1 MNKAM
6 KISAIILIIILIS
19 VAVISGL
26 IHGMMRLV
34 ALDATNA
41 EVYETNNI
49 DDYGS
54 IIGNCD
60 NDAPKEFITSFF
72 PEKISETFSDLRY
85 HYKAKKFDTYAYEA
99 YLEFVIEDPVGFE
112 TYLRDNPNTTQA
124 VPFSYDESYMIC
136 DFSRTMDLRRPAKE
150 NGAYAIEYAKVG
162 CILYNTEEQRII
174 YFALGVYDGG
184 GTDTSELNYFFNRFG
199 IHFSD

>member
-1 MNKAM
+1 MNKM
-6 KISAIILIIILIS
+6 KKISVVALIVVLLG
-19 VAVISGL
+19 VVVSGL
-26 IHGMMRLV
+26 VHGVMLLV

-41 EVYETNNI
+41 EVYETNDI
-49 DDYGS
+49 ADYGT

-60 NDAPKEFITSFF
+60 NGAPKEFITSFF
-72 PEKISETFSDLRY
+72 PTNISETFSDIHY

-99 YLEFVIEDPVGFE
+99 YLEFVIEDPVAFE
-112 TYLRDNPNTTQA
+112 AYLRDNLNTTQA
-124 VPFSYDESYMIC
+124 LPFSYDESYMIW
-136 DFSRTMDLRRPAKE
+136 DFSRTMELIRPAKE
-150 NGAYAIEYAKVG
+150 NGAYAIEYAKIG

-184 GTDTSELNYFFNRFG
+184 GTDTSELNYFFNRFD